1 MGRCRV
7 VTKVERHVHMSKSL
21 VAKASTTIEVS
32 REKVWDALVSP
43 AAIKQYMFG
52 AEVVSTWRAG
62 APIVWKGEWN
72 GKPYEDRGVIR
83 SVEPEVRLAYT
94 HWSPLSGQPDTAESY
109 HTIIIELA
117 DGPAGPG
124 ARTHVSL
131 SQDNNPNEQTRQHSE
146 QNWNVMLA
154 GLKKYLERG

>member
-1 MGRCRV
+1 
-7 VTKVERHVHMSKSL
+7 MSKGL
-21 VAKASTTIEVS
+21 VAKASTMIEVS

-83 SVEPEVRLAYT
+83 SVEPEVRLEYT
-94 HWSPLSGQPDTAESY
+94 HWSPLSGQPDVAESY
-109 HTIIIELA
+109 HTIIIELG
-117 DGPAGPG
+117 DDPAGPAAG
-124 ARTHVSL
+124 THVTL